1 MVADKRIPPTHL
13 CQSGER
19 IERPNAT
26 FIWQFDNV
34 DFTIFLIF
42 VCQIGGSLLCII
54 EKITQKDKRFN
65 LVILKY

>member
-1 MVADKRIPPTHL
+1 MVADKRMPPTPL

-34 DFTIFLIF
+34 DFTTFSIFI
-42 VCQIGGSLLCII
+42 CQIGGSLLCII
-54 EKITQKDKRFN
+54 EEITQKNKHFYQ
-65 LVILKY
+65 VILEY